1 MDNSQASVFLDK
13 RSTTVHG
20 SVFVTRDVQR
30 DDALDLKFNFHL
42 SILSCIFSNRFLRFG
57 GNLKQP
63 SNTQRLQY
71 VYLCVFMC
79 IYVYVFISGNDLG
92 SHMT

>member
-20 SVFVTRDVQR
+20 SVFVIRDVQR

-42 SILSCIFSNRFLRFG
+42 SILSCFSCIFSNRFLRFG

-79 IYVYVFISGNDLG
+79 MCLFQVTISDLI
-92 SHMT
+92 